1 MRKKRTPQCSPD
13 LPYRDHAIY
22 DELCSLSQW
31 LDVHPQFIDWVF
43 DDLRSE
49 ATHDTGRDA
58 LSAESVLRIAFLR
71 QRFQFSFEY
80 LAFVLMDSPLYRA
93 FCRLAPNQTPHRSSL
108 QSLVCSMTATTY
120 QGIHRAQLKTA
131 REQKIETG
139 RVAAI
144 DSTVTATN
152 IKSPYDSDLLGTAV
166 KEMCRLL
173 EQGLSFTPEP
183 LYQFTHHN
191 RVIKKT
197 TKECSYAKK
206 KEQQKQ
212 HYEKLLQL
220 TRKARKVLL
229 KARFDLENALK
240 QGDCFDTAP
249 VVQWLSNADRLLPL
263 VEAVVSQAERRVF
276 KGEKVP
282 AQEKIVSLYEPH
294 TDIIVKDRRDVQYGH
309 KLNLT
314 QGKSRMFLDLVIE
327 AGNPA
332 DSDRFI
338 PMLERQIDIYERA
351 PRQAAVDGG
360 YASSANLEDAKA
372 LGVND
377 VAFHK
382 KRGLEVKDMIK
393 SQYVYRKLYCFRAGI
408 EAGISWLKRCFG
420 LSVCPCQGEEHF
432 EAWCWAAVV
441 CYNFVILSR
450 HPAPT
455 IA

>member
-1 MRKKRTPQCSPD
+1 MRKKRTPQCSTD

-31 LDVHPQFIDWVF
+31 LDAHSQFIDWVF
-43 DDLRSE
+43 NDLRSE

-58 LSAESVLRIAFLR
+58 LSAESVLRVAFLR

-93 FCRLAPNQTPHRSSL
+93 FCRLAPNQTPHKSSL
-108 QSLVCSMTATTY
+108 QSLVCSITATTY
-120 QGIHRAQLKTA
+120 RRIHRAQLKTA

-152 IKSPYDSDLLGTAV
+152 IKAPYDSDLLGTSV

-173 EQGLSFTPEP
+173 EQGVGFTPEP

-197 TKECSYAKK
+197 VKECSYAKK

-220 TRKARKVLL
+220 THKTRKVLL
-229 KARFDLENALK
+229 KARFDLESALK
-240 QGDCFDTAP
+240 QGYCFDTAP
-249 VVQWLSNADRLLPL
+249 VVQWLSDVDRLLPL
-263 VEAVVSQAERRVF
+263 VEAVVSQTERRVF

-327 AGNPA
+327 TGNPA

-338 PMLERQIDIYERA
+338 PMLERQ
-351 PRQAAVDGG
+351 
-360 YASSANLEDAKA
+360 
-372 LGVND
+372 
-377 VAFHK
+377 
-382 KRGLEVKDMIK
+382 M
-393 SQYVYRKLYCFRAGI
+393 
-408 EAGISWLKRCFG
+408 
-420 LSVCPCQGEEHF
+420 
-432 EAWCWAAVV
+432 
-441 CYNFVILSR
+441 
-450 HPAPT
+450 
-455 IA
+455 